1 MLKNLPQRGIVP
13 LSPTA
18 AALTARVPC
27 PHQGLLPHLKC
38 DGLQSFPE
46 KHRFPHVCSGVSIKI
61 ENSIEITLQKLAL
74 YLVALNSTCMY
85 GGVKW
90 DTVVV

>member
-1 MLKNLPQRGIVP
+1 MPWRIN
-13 LSPTA
+13 
-18 AALTARVPC
+18 
-27 PHQGLLPHLKC
+27 
-38 DGLQSFPE
+38 
-46 KHRFPHVCSGVSIKI
+46 I

-90 DTVVV
+90 DTVVVYNVSRIVVYTQQAGDHKLP